1 MQALMRPDAYPHT
14 TDNIEHLQTH
24 ISDVFLTGGYAY
36 KLKKPLDLGFL
47 DFSSLDKRRHYCEE
61 ELRLNRRLAPDLYL
75 AVVPI
80 AGDADRPRVGAEGP
94 VLDYAL
100 QMRQFDQH
108 GLLERVLTRGELTV
122 RHLDELAEILS
133 KFHADLPPAAVDSQY
148 GTAAAIMEPARQN
161 FDQLGPLLVDVAER
175 THLDQL
181 QRWTTEQ
188 HRNLEGV
195 FEQRRKDG
203 FVRECHGD
211 LHLAN
216 MVLIDGSVRIFD
228 CIEFNP
234 ALRWID
240 VMNEVA
246 FVAMD
251 LLQRRHAHF
260 AYRFLDRYLQLT
272 GDYAGVPL
280 LRYYMVYRALVRAKV
295 AAMRAAQGDVP
306 PATRDALGQ
315 RCRVHIE
322 LASELSRAAA
332 PALLIMHGLS
342 GSGKTSVSQS
352 LLENIGAIRIRSDVE
367 RKRTHGLSADT
378 RSGSDLGA
386 GLYSTDTTEA
396 TYEYLRDLARST
408 LAGGFTTV
416 VDATFLRRC
425 QRERMRGLAR
435 ELGLRFGVAHA
446 AASIAT
452 LRERL
457 VRRAAMAQDA
467 SEATIEVLEQ
477 QLRTQDP
484 LDEDEQSFT
493 VVFDTER
500 DDERAIAQKAR
511 QLARLYG

>member
-1 MQALMRPDAYPHT
+1 MY
-14 TDNIEHLQTH
+14 DNVLGNLAQLLTH
-24 ISDVFLTGGYAY
+24 
-36 KLKKPLDLGFL
+36 
-47 DFSSLDKRRHYCEE
+47 
-61 ELRLNRRLAPDLYL
+61 
-75 AVVPI
+75 
-80 AGDADRPRVGAEGP
+80 
-94 VLDYAL
+94 
-100 QMRQFDQH
+100 
-108 GLLERVLTRGELTV
+108 
-122 RHLDELAEILS
+122 
-133 KFHADLPPAAVDSQY
+133 
-148 GTAAAIMEPARQN
+148 
-161 FDQLGPLLVDVAER
+161 LGPLAPVRELGRLVDWTHDTAHALEPIFQMRER
-175 THLDQL
+175 
-181 QRWTTEQ
+181 
-188 HRNLEGV
+188 G
-195 FEQRRKDG
+195 G

-211 LHLAN
+211 LHAAN
-216 MVLIDGSVRIFD
+216 VARWHDRLMAFD
-228 CIEFNP
+228 CVEFDP
-234 ALRWID
+234 RLRWID

-246 FVAMD
+246 FVSMD
-251 LLQRRHAHF
+251 LLQRRHGHF

-272 GDYAGVPL
+272 GDYGGVPL

-295 AAMRAAQGDVP
+295 AAMRAAQSEVP

-315 RCRVHIE
+315 RCRAHIE
-322 LASELSRAAA
+322 LASGLSSAAA

-367 RKRTHGLSADT
+367 RKRMHGLSADT
-378 RSGSDLGA
+378 RSGSDLDA
-386 GLYSTDTTEA
+386 GLYSTDATEA

-457 VRRAAMAQDA
+457 VRPAAMAQDA